1 MPEIKHHFRAGRM
14 NKDLDE
20 RLVPNGE
27 YRDAQNIEIVT
38 SEGSDV
44 GSVQNIVGTS
54 LKDGKTY
61 DQNTQAL
68 TDWGLVSNSIKDLTN
83 PECVGTIVDSQNDKI
98 YWFIATSDQ
107 SVSAIA
113 EYNYSTG
120 EIAPV
125 LVDVK
130 STSGGIL
137 NFSSNYLITGIN
149 VVEGLLLFTD
159 NQSEPKKINIDT
171 FKLGSTNFSTHT
183 LYKVILNGTTISS
196 TNFTENHITV
206 AKLSPL
212 QAPTLTMSSSRRS
225 GNGTG
230 TSPVSTK
237 KSFVDSSN
245 NNAVLATQVSV
256 QLTFQGIDG
265 NTTEG
270 PLYQQ
275 KDTLVL
281 THTDSDGEDYEIRVV
296 ITSIDSIN
304 SNSCVQTVTAKI
316 QTIPD
321 AVPTTDVVWDVLLEE
336 EEPLFENKF
345 VRYAYRW
352 KYRDGEYSVF
362 SPFSEIAFL
371 PNTFEY
377 KSAEGY
383 NEGMANNLRSLTINI
398 NESRPSD
405 VDEIDI
411 LYKESSNNTVYVVE
425 TLKEKPDGTFP
436 SLSYEVK
443 SEIIGAVVES
453 NQILRPW
460 DNVPIKAKAQ
470 EVTANRLIY
479 ANYYQ
484 NYNVP
489 SDRLPNIQ
497 TTVRQKK
504 ITESTTPEGTSITA
518 AGKPAKSLKSQRTYQ
533 VGVVYQDAYGRQT
546 PVFSTEKATNQIGKK
561 YAETVTGLDCRLLN
575 DPPIWATHYK
585 YFVKETSNE
594 YYNLALDRFYDAEDG
609 NVWLS
614 FPSSERNK
622 VTEEHYLILKKQHD
636 SNRVVND
643 PAKYKI
649 LDIANEPPK
658 FISVERSSIASATC
672 KILSTGANKPGVGV
686 SEFQVRG
693 PSATENPSFA
703 EGFTSDTVL
712 EIQTSGGTTQKY
724 KVSSGGLNGEFNG
737 GSSPKDIYVIRLEK
751 GFKSTDSTTL
761 ADTYL
766 EANDSITIKLYQ
778 EKEVNK
784 PEFAGKFFVKIAR
797 DSVFDTNIIATFP
810 ASTADYSV
818 TKSREIYETIPNDGT
833 STISDDGRTTLQARQ
848 DLGWKDNNSWF
859 DANKAKP
866 QIKNAN
872 LDVKNH
878 PNKSGFAKKM
888 IFYWAGVDYGGKTWE
903 DHPSSDKGKKHD
915 ETNTVNPFLE
925 EISSAGTLFSF
936 ANDKKDSD
944 KVYRVTNATIDYQYR
959 STKDNDKKFIY
970 GRRRQ
975 YTIEFEQAENS
986 AGGYQD
992 EFVGNINQGADN
1004 SRISEIRIM
1013 RLNVETGE
1021 ATISSSNPAV
1031 FETEPIESAELDL
1044 YYEISDAI
1052 PIIKSGMTVT
1062 GTNIGSGN
1070 TNIVNSALRNNVFT
1084 VKNSLGGTVADNT
1097 ELTFT
1102 DSKSIYSFTAT
1113 VNGAVSS
1120 GTDITIDDGKAHGQT
1135 QSLDWFNCYSFGQGV
1150 ESNRL
1155 RDDFNASFIDKGVK
1169 VSTVLAEQYKE
1180 DHKKNGFIWSGIF
1193 NSTSGI
1199 NRLNQFIQAEPITK
1213 DLNPFYG
1220 SIQKIHTRDND
1231 LIALCE
1237 DKVLNI
1243 PANKDVLFNAGGTLE
1258 DANLTASNR
1267 VLGVARPYAGEYG
1280 ISKNPESFVSHAY
1293 RVYFTDKARGAVLR
1307 LSRDGL
1313 TNIAQKGMTDWFKDN
1328 LANSTTLVG
1337 GYNESK
1343 GSYNLTLKGTSN
1355 YTLSYDERVDGW
1367 TSFKSFIPEFS
1378 VSLNNKYH
1386 SFKNG
1391 DLYCHDNTI
1400 RNVFYQR
1407 IGKVN
1412 GNVSNSTSVT
1422 LDTADSKISA
1432 GDIVTG
1438 TGITGTDVTVSAISG
1453 TGVTLSSAQTISDD
1467 TVLTFHPT
1475 YETCVNL
1482 LINDNY
1488 DLVKGFKTINYEG
1501 SDSRI
1506 YKYSGT
1512 ISSVAYTDLSID
1524 EVIAKTPTSSE
1535 ANSLTST
1542 NTKGWY
1548 CNAVTTDQQT
1558 GSVKEFIE
1566 KEGKWFNYI
1575 KGDTTNINNLDS
1587 QEFSVQGVGK
1597 PSAVSGDTSITGYDV
1612 IITLAA
1618 ETGLTLSSVAS
1629 ASGNQSWEQSGNVI
1643 TLYDIVDSTN
1653 LNTFDHLNLTF
1664 TADTGFTLPSSQSI
1678 SSQSPTSFETVG
1690 SGGSAWNS
1698 TTGVLTLDFT
1708 SQTISSADKSISLD
1722 LANGGTAK
1730 TYSVSGTYFTEEEN
1744 TTTGN
1749 TEVSYTSTGAF
1760 DATSTVDLEP
1770 DDGGATTK
1778 TFTAA
1783 SGFYFK
1789 DRATCVIYKE
1799 SDETKNSS
1807 TLGYTITQT
1816 TPTLGNGGKDSDG
1829 NVIKE
1834 VFTITYRHPAATI
1847 TGDEIMFTA
1856 KAEKIFVPPSVAE
1869 QGITAFKALNTSIP
1883 QAGEPNGRTLEII
1896 GTNNSKFF
1904 FRRKVFNSSDV
1915 KAEEKY
1921 WNGSRWK
1928 DAATELTIPST
1939 NSFKVVEYYP
1949 ATDNKIKFVYDIIPS
1964 DPGSVSTL
1972 YVGPNPND
1980 TSSKE
1985 LTLFQYGSVTLTFLA
2000 KDDNNDHDDDLTTIS
2015 RIQMA
2020 DGTVLLKY
2028 TQADGSF
2035 STTSPSSTLTYQ
2047 ALGQPEIGS
2056 AAGTLDA
2063 TITIEN
2069 NHSDGYVNS
2078 KNVEAIDFV
2087 GSECTGVVSARVE
2100 ASKTVVLD
2108 EPIRALT
2115 AGMIVTGGG
2124 VAAKSVEDDVTIAS
2138 MNTDQKT
2145 ITLSSKQQISE
2156 GERLTFSPANDW
2168 KFDPVI
2174 VSQTD
2179 THLTPGDTATNLD
2192 KTVIVLQVNIEQYG
2206 TTNLTLPLNVFDCF
2220 SEGQAGGAVGT
2231 GIKRIGM
2238 VKDSTDTTIQ
2248 GFGRVSGRNV
2258 SVGTA
2263 DNTILSGTIRIFAD
2277 LTGKYFDDITVD
2289 IGDDT
2294 SGLDTYTGDTSITAA
2309 NYSAGTGEGT
2319 GDDYIDV
2326 NWQVLTSAQ
2335 VTASSN
2341 LQIAWK
2347 VSYPSYEDA
2356 TE

>member
-27 YRDAQNIEIVT
+27 YRDAQNIEVVT

-44 GSVQNIVGTS
+44 GSVQNIIGTT

-137 NFSSNYLITGIN
+137 NFSSDYLITGIN

-159 NQSEPKKINIDT
+159 NQSEPKKIKIDT

-183 LYKVILNGTTISS
+183 LYKVILNGSTISS

-237 KSFVDSSN
+237 KSFVDSGN

-281 THTDSDGEDYEIRVV
+281 THTDSDGEDYEVRVV
-296 ITSIDSIN
+296 ITRIDSIN

-460 DNVPIKAKAQ
+460 DNVPIKAKSQ

-636 SNRVVND
+636 NNEAVTD

-658 FISVERSSIASATC
+658 FVSVERSSIASATC
-672 KILSTGANKPGVGV
+672 KILSTNANKPGVGV

-724 KVSSGGLNGEFNG
+724 KVASGGLNGEFNG
-737 GSSPKDIYVIRLEK
+737 GSNPKDIYVIRLVR
-751 GFKSTDSTTL
+751 GFKNTDSEIL

-797 DSVFDTNIIATFP
+797 DSVFDTNIISSFP
-810 ASTADYSV
+810 AITADYSIV
-818 TKSREIYETIPNDGT
+818 KSREVYHKIQSEY
-833 STISDDGRTTLQARQ
+833 SKAVSDDGKTLLRARQ
-848 DLGWKDNNSWF
+848 DIGWIDDNDYFKSPSNSDF
-859 DANKAKP
+859 KKSA
-866 QIKNAN
+866 IK
-872 LDVKNH
+872 H
-878 PNKSGFAKKM
+878 PNSGSFSKKM
-888 IFYWAGVDYGGKTWE
+888 VFYWAGVDYGDDWDGLPQDDNVKQT
-903 DHPSSDKGKKHD
+903 KGAGHD
-915 ETNTVNPFLE
+915 RNNTINPFLE
-925 EISSAGTLFSF
+925 DITSAGTLFSF
-936 ANDKKDSD
+936 ANDAEDSD
-944 KVYRVTNATIDYQYR
+944 NIYRVTGSSIDYQWR
-959 STKDNDKKFIY
+959 IKEGKEERRKDISGK
-970 GRRRQ
+970 RRQ
-975 YTIEFEQAENS
+975 YTIEFEQAEKPGHGYIDKFNASTS
-986 AGGYQD
+986 AGS
-992 EFVGNINQGADN
+992 AT

-1013 RLNVETGE
+1013 KRNVEVGE

-1031 FETEPIESAELDL
+1031 FETRPIDSAELDL

-1052 PIIKSGMTVT
+1052 PIIRSGMTVT

-1070 TNIVNSALRNNVFT
+1070 TNIVDSALRNNVFT

-1102 DSKSIYSFTAT
+1102 HSKSIYSFKAT

-1155 RDDFNASFIDKGVK
+1155 RDDFNAVFIDKGVK

-1243 PANKDVLFNAGGTLE
+1243 PANKDVLFNADGNT
-1258 DANLTASNR
+1258 NLTASNR
-1267 VLGVARPYAGEYG
+1267 VLGVAQPYAGEYG

-1391 DLYCHDNTI
+1391 DLYCHNNTI

-1412 GNVSNSTSVT
+1412 GAVSNSTSVT

-1467 TVLTFHPT
+1467 VVLTFHPT
-1475 YETCVNL
+1475 YQTSLNL
-1482 LINDNY
+1482 LLNDSY

-1501 SDSRI
+1501 SDSRV

-1512 ISSVAYTDLSID
+1512 ISSVAYTDLLID
-1524 EVIAKTPTSSE
+1524 EVISKSPTSSE

-1575 KGDTTNINNLDS
+1575 KGDSTTINNLDS

-1597 PSAVSGDTSITGYDV
+1597 PSGITGDTSITGYDV
-1612 IITLAA
+1612 IITLAD

-1643 TLYDIVDSTN
+1643 TLYDIANSTN
-1653 LNTFDHLNLTF
+1653 LNTFDHLLLTF

-1678 SSQSPTSFETVG
+1678 TSQSPTSFEAVG
-1690 SGGSAWNS
+1690 SGSSAWNS

-1708 SQTISSADKSISLD
+1708 SQTISSADKSISLN

-1744 TTTGN
+1744 TTSGN
-1749 TEVSYTSTGAF
+1749 SEVSYTSTGAF

-1778 TFTAA
+1778 TFTAD

-1816 TPTLGNGGKDSDG
+1816 TPTVGNGGKDSDD

-1856 KAEKIFVPPSVAE
+1856 KAEKIFVPPTVAE
-1869 QGITAFKALNTSIP
+1869 QGITAFKALNTNIP
-1883 QAGEPNGRTLEII
+1883 QAGEPDGRTLEII

-1928 DAATELTIPST
+1928 DAATELTIPSS

-1949 ATDNKIKFVYDIIPS
+1949 ATDNKVKFVYDIIPS

-1972 YVGPNPND
+1972 YVGPNPDD

-2000 KDDNNDHDDDLTTIS
+2000 KDDNNDHDGDLTTIS
-2015 RIQMA
+2015 RVVMA
-2020 DGTVLLKY
+2020 DGTIVLKY

-2069 NHSDGYVNS
+2069 NNNDTDGYKVV
-2078 KNVEAIDFV
+2078 KNVESIDFV

-2115 AGMIVTGGG
+2115 AGIIVTGGG
-2124 VAAKSVEDDVTIAS
+2124 VTAKSVEDDVTIAS

-2145 ITLSSKQQISE
+2145 ITLSSNQQISE
-2156 GERLTFSPANDW
+2156 GETLTFSPANDW

-2179 THLTPGDTATNLD
+2179 SDTSGGAGTSG
-2192 KTVIVLQVNIEQYG
+2192 KTVIVLQINIEQYG

-2220 SEGQAGGAVGT
+2220 SEVPATGIPGT

-2238 VKDSTDTTIQ
+2238 VAASDDTTIQ

-2258 SVGTA
+2258 AVGTA
-2263 DNTILSGTIRIFAD
+2263 DNTILSGTVRIFAD
-2277 LTGKYFDDITVD
+2277 LTGKYFDDITVS

-2294 SGLDTYTGDTSITAA
+2294 TGLDTYTGDTSVTAA
-2309 NYSAGTGEGT
+2309 KYSAGTGEGT

-2326 NWQVLTSAQ
+2326 NWQVLTDGQ
-2335 VTASSN
+2335 VTASST

>member
-183 LYKVILNGTTISS
+183 LYKVILNGSTISS

-296 ITSIDSIN
+296 ITRIDSIN

-398 NESRPSD
+398 NESKPSD

-411 LYKESSNNTVYVVE
+411 LYKESNNNTVYVVE

-504 ITESTTPEGTSITA
+504 ITESTTPEGTSITV

-636 SNRVVND
+636 NNKPVTD

-658 FISVERSSIASATC
+658 FVSVERSSIASATC
-672 KILSTGANKPGVGV
+672 KILSTNANKPGVGV

-693 PSATENPSFA
+693 PSASENPSFA

-724 KVSSGGLNGEFNG
+724 KVASGGLNGEFNG
-737 GSSPKDIYVIRLEK
+737 GSNPKDIYVIRLVR
-751 GFKSTDSTTL
+751 GFKNTDSEIL

-797 DSVFDTNIIATFP
+797 DSVFDTNIISTFP
-810 ASTADYSV
+810 AITADYSV
-818 TKSREIYETIPNDGT
+818 VKSRKIYHKIQSEY
-833 STISDDGRTTLQARQ
+833 SKEVSDDGKTLLRARQ
-848 DLGWKDNNSWF
+848 DLGWIDNNDYFKSPSDSNF
-859 DANKAKP
+859 A
-866 QIKNAN
+866 KNAIR
-872 LDVKNH
+872 H
-878 PNKSGFAKKM
+878 PNSGDTKM
-888 IFYWAGVDYGGKTWE
+888 VFYWAGVDYGDDWDGLPLDENVKQT
-903 DHPSSDKGKKHD
+903 KGAGHD
-915 ETNTVNPFLE
+915 RENTINPFLE
-925 EISSAGTLFSF
+925 DITSAGTLFSF
-936 ANDKKDSD
+936 ANDAIDSED
-944 KVYRVTNATIDYQYR
+944 VYRVTGSSIDYQWR
-959 STKDNDKKFIY
+959 IEEKKTNRRKDISGK
-970 GRRRQ
+970 RRQ
-975 YTIEFEQAENS
+975 YTIEFEQADNPGEGYVSVFKSGTS
-986 AGGYQD
+986 AGSTD
-992 EFVGNINQGADN
+992 

-1013 RLNVETGE
+1013 KRNVEVGE
-1021 ATISSSNPAV
+1021 TTISSSNPAV
-1031 FETEPIESAELDL
+1031 FETRPIDSAELDL

-1070 TNIVNSALRNNVFT
+1070 TNTVNSALRNNVFT

-1155 RDDFNASFIDKGVK
+1155 RDDFNAVFIDKGVK

-1199 NRLNQFIQAEPITK
+1199 NRLNQFIQAQPITK

-1243 PANKDVLFNAGGTLE
+1243 PANKDVLFNADGNT
-1258 DANLTASNR
+1258 NLTASNR

-1475 YETCVNL
+1475 YQTSLNL
-1482 LINDNY
+1482 LLNDNY

-1501 SDSRI
+1501 SDSRV

-1512 ISSVAYTDLSID
+1512 ISSVAYTDLLID
-1524 EVIAKTPTSSE
+1524 EVIAKSPTSSE

-1575 KGDTTNINNLDS
+1575 KGDTTTIGNLDS

-1597 PSAVSGDTSITGYDV
+1597 PSGITGDTSIGGYDV
-1612 IITLAA
+1612 TVTIKGAA
-1618 ETGLTLSSVAS
+1618 DAALSTVGVSLDSV
-1629 ASGNQSWEQSGNVI
+1629 SGGSWELDSDNDKIYWNDVA
-1643 TLYDIVDSTN
+1643 TSTN
-1653 LNTFDHLNLTF
+1653 LNTL
-1664 TADTGFTLPSSQSI
+1664 ADP
-1678 SSQSPTSFETVG
+1678 
-1690 SGGSAWNS
+1690 
-1698 TTGVLTLDFT
+1698 VLTLSATTGYTLGTQAVTGESPSSSIDGT
-1708 SQTISSADKSISLD
+1708 GTWSSANSTLTIGLD
-1722 LANGGTAK
+1722 SHVLAADRNITANITGGTAK

-1783 SGFYFK
+1783 SGYYFK

-1816 TPTLGNGGKDSDG
+1816 TPTVANGGKDSDG

-1856 KAEKIFVPPSVAE
+1856 KAEKIFVPPTLAE
-1869 QGITAFKALNTSIP
+1869 QGITAFKALNTTIP
-1883 QAGEPNGRTLEII
+1883 QSGEPNGRTLEII

-1904 FRRKVFNSSDV
+1904 FRRKVFNSNDD
-1915 KAEEKY
+1915 KAQEKY
-1921 WNGSRWK
+1921 WDGSRWK

-1972 YVGPNPND
+1972 YVGPNPDD

-1985 LTLFQYGSVTLTFLA
+1985 LTLFQYGNVTLTFLA
-2000 KDDNNDHDDDLTTIS
+2000 KDDNNDHDGDASTIS
-2015 RIQMA
+2015 RVVMA
-2020 DGTVLLKY
+2020 DGTIVLKY

-2056 AAGTLDA
+2056 ASGTLDA

-2069 NHSDGYVNS
+2069 NNTDSDGYMTV
-2078 KNVEAIDFV
+2078 KNVDANDFV

-2156 GERLTFSPANDW
+2156 GETLTFSPANDW

-2179 THLTPGDTATNLD
+2179 TLYDTAAPDPGVLS
-2192 KTVIVLQVNIEQYG
+2192 KTVIVLQINIEQYG
-2206 TTNLTLPLNVFDCF
+2206 TQNLTVPLNVYDCF
-2220 SEGQAGGAVGT
+2220 SPINIASGAS
-2231 GIKRIGM
+2231 GIRRIGM

-2258 SVGTA
+2258 TIGTA

-2277 LTGKYFDDITVD
+2277 LTGKYWDDITVG

-2294 SGLDTYTGDTSITAA
+2294 SGLDTYTGDTSITSAK
-2309 NYSAGTGEGT
+2309 YSAGTGEGT
-2319 GDDYIDV
+2319 GDDFIDV
-2326 NWQVLTSAQ
+2326 NWQVLTNAQ
-2335 VTASSN
+2335 VTPTSG

-2356 TE
+2356 SS